1 MDNFSL
7 FESEYNKGNLATA
20 NVYLMQVMAELLVKD
35 RENFVHLLNESG
47 IEASVTDK
55 DSVLIDKYVNGLVNK
70 KLLLGTAILVAQH
83 NKKMGFNGDE
93 SLDDA
98 SIKNIY
104 DTMKVYY
111 ANDDYSYVAGAP
123 VDPVSA
129 VATALGEGA
138 KLGTAITN
146 KKGRGVEILAQR
158 QQAKQSLVENV
169 LKTRQAQL
177 DAEAKQ
183 KESADKNKR
192 VLYIALGVAGVVLVG
207 LIGYKMLKKGK

>member
-7 FESEYNKGNLATA
+7 FESEYAKGNLANA
-20 NVYLMQVMAELLVKD
+20 NVYLMYVMAELLVKD

-47 IEASVTDK
+47 IEASITDN
-55 DSVLIDKYVNGLVNK
+55 DALLIDKYVKSLVNK
-70 KLLLGTAILVAQH
+70 KLILGTAILIAQH

-93 SLDDA
+93 SLDD
-98 SIKNIY
+98 STIKNIY
-104 DTMKVYY
+104 DSMKVYY
-111 ANDDYSYVAGAP
+111 ADDNYSYAGA
-123 VDPVSA
+123 DPVSA

-146 KKGRGVEILAQR
+146 KKGKATEILAQK

-169 LKTRQAQL
+169 LKTRQAQI
-177 DAEAKQ
+177 DAETKQ
-183 KESADKNKR
+183 KEISAKNKKI
-192 VLYIALGVAGVVLVG
+192 LYISLGVAGVLLVG

>member
-1 MDNFSL
+1 
-7 FESEYNKGNLATA
+7 
-20 NVYLMQVMAELLVKD
+20 
-35 RENFVHLLNESG
+35 
-47 IEASVTDK
+47 
-55 DSVLIDKYVNGLVNK
+55 
-70 KLLLGTAILVAQH
+70 
-83 NKKMGFNGDE
+83 
-93 SLDDA
+93 
-98 SIKNIY
+98 
-104 DTMKVYY
+104 MKVYY
-111 ANDDYSYVAGAP
+111 ANDDYSYVGGAP

-192 VLYIALGVAGVVLVG
+192 VLYISLGVAGVVLVG

>member
-7 FESEYNKGNLATA
+7 FENEFNKGNLATA

-47 IEASVTDK
+47 IEASVTDR
-55 DSVLIDKYVNGLVNK
+55 DSVLINKYVNGLVNK
-70 KLLLGTAILVAQH
+70 KLLLGTAILIAQH

-93 SLDDA
+93 SLDDD

-111 ANDDYSYVAGAP
+111 ADSDYSYAGA
-123 VDPVSA
+123 DPVSA

-138 KLGTAITN
+138 KLGTAITS
-146 KKGRGVEILAQR
+146 KKGKGVEILAQK

-177 DAEAKQ
+177 EAEAKK
-183 KESADKNKR
+183 KESEDKNKR
-192 VLYIALGVAGVVLVG
+192 VLYIAFGVAGVILVG
-207 LIGYKMLKKGK
+207 LIGYKMLKQGK

>member
-7 FESEYNKGNLATA
+7 FESEYSKGNLATA
-20 NVYLMQVMAELLVKD
+20 NVYLMHVMAELLVKD
-35 RENFVHLLNESG
+35 RENFVHLINESG

-70 KLLLGTAILVAQH
+70 KLILGTAILIAQH

-93 SLDDA
+93 SLDDS

-104 DTMKVYY
+104 DSMKVYY
-111 ANDDYSYVAGAP
+111 ANSDYSYAGGTP
-123 VDPVSA
+123 TDPVSA
-129 VATALGEGA
+129 VAMALGEGA

-146 KKGRGVEILAQR
+146 KKNKPLEILAQK
-158 QQAKQSLVENV
+158 QQAKQSLVDNV

-207 LIGYKMLKKGK
+207 LIGYKMLKKRK

>member
-20 NVYLMQVMAELLVKD
+20 NVYLMHVMAELLVKD

-47 IEASVTDK
+47 IEANVTDK
-55 DSVLIDKYVNGLVNK
+55 DSVLIDKYVSGLVNK
-70 KLLLGTAILVAQH
+70 KLLLGTAILIAQH

-93 SLDDA
+93 SLDDS

-104 DTMKVYY
+104 DSMKVYY
-111 ANDDYSYVAGAP
+111 ADNNYSYAGA
-123 VDPVSA
+123 DPVSA

-146 KKGRGVEILAQR
+146 KKGKGVEILAQK

>member
-1 MDNFSL
+1 M
-7 FESEYNKGNLATA
+7 
-20 NVYLMQVMAELLVKD
+20 
-35 RENFVHLLNESG
+35 
-47 IEASVTDK
+47 
-55 DSVLIDKYVNGLVNK
+55 
-70 KLLLGTAILVAQH
+70 
-83 NKKMGFNGDE
+83 
-93 SLDDA
+93 
-98 SIKNIY
+98 
-104 DTMKVYY
+104 
-111 ANDDYSYVAGAP
+111 
-123 VDPVSA
+123 
-129 VATALGEGA
+129 ALGEGA

-146 KKGRGVEILAQR
+146 KKGKAVEILAQK